1 MVMGDDLNG
10 LSLEMKGAPERVHLA
25 IEELKELTAL
35 IDIAQVSLRFDLAE
49 LHGYGYHNGPVY
61 SVYHPKFGSAL
72 AQGGRYNG
80 SLYDEE
86 GNTRPATGFDMDL
99 KVVLKETEGTKGELI
114 FAPFLK
120 GKDREILIDVVTDLR
135 ADGKRVVCALSGSEQ
150 PSNLCTH
157 TLLQKDDQW
166 VVSAI
171 V

>member
-1 MVMGDDLNG
+1 M
-10 LSLEMKGAPERVHLA
+10 HLA
-25 IEELKELTAL
+25 IQELKELTAL
-35 IDIAQVSLRFDLAE
+35 IDSSQASLRFDLAE

-80 SLYDEE
+80 TLDYEQ

-99 KVVLKETEGTKGELI
+99 KVVLKDIEGIEGELV
-114 FAPFLK
+114 FAPFLE
-120 GKDREILIDVVTDLR
+120 GKDREKLIDVVTELR

-157 TLLQKDDQW
+157 TLLLKDDQW
-166 VVSAI
+166 VVSEI

>member
-1 MVMGDDLNG
+1 MVMGDDLYV
-10 LSLEMKGAPERVHLA
+10 LSLEMIGAPERVHLA

-35 IDIAQVSLRFDLAE
+35 IDISQASLRFDLAE

-80 SLYDEE
+80 TLDDEE

-99 KVVLKETEGTKGELI
+99 KVVLKGTEGTENDLI
-114 FAPFLK
+114 FAPFLE
-120 GKDREILIDVVTDLR
+120 GKDRETLIDVVADLR
-135 ADGKRVVCALSGSEQ
+135 KNGRGVVCALSGSEQ

-157 TLLQKDDQW
+157 TLLLKDDQW
-166 VVSAI
+166 VVSEI